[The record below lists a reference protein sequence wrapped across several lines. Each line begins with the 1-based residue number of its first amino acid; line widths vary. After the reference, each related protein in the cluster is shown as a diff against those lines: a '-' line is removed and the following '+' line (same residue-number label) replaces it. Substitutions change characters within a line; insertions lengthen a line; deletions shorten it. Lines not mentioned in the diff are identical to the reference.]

1 MSRKILIMNSPS
13 FDSGSIQQAIL
24 LEKEK
29 QLSDF
34 TLISKTGQPITKPEK
49 KKRTKKSKMYFTVDT
64 EDGIVAY
71 CAEKDPYLKNKIY
84 NERIKY
90 SFEKLAEN
98 IINTFSFSYIP
109 ESYEDIKTAVIS
121 HMLINID
128 KYKKD
133 KGKAFSYFSI
143 MVKNCL
149 IILNNQFYSELK
161 TNYSIQAG
169 EKNDQFEFDILD
181 EDDEKRMKKDE
192 NAEFIKIIVEY
203 WEKNIPFVFKKRR
216 DMDIAQAVIELL
228 SNVSSLEFFN
238 KKALYLLI
246 REMTGHKTQYITR
259 VLTKMQMHYAGI
271 KESYHRDGTLEET
284 VFFRKKQKK

>member
-1 MSRKILIMNSPS
+1 MNSPS

-34 TLISKTGQPITKPEK
+34 TLVSKTGQVIK
-49 KKRTKKSKMYFTVDT
+49 KKKAKKSKMYFTVDT
-64 EDGIVAY
+64 EDAIVAY
-71 CAEKDPYLKNKIY
+71 CKEKDPYLKNKIY

-181 EDDEKRMKKDE
+181 EDDEKRHQKDE

-203 WEKNIPFVFKKRR
+203 WEKNIPYVFKKKR
-216 DMDIAQAVIELL
+216 DIDIAQAVIELL
-228 SNVSSLEFFN
+228 ANVSSLEFFN

-259 VLTKMQMHYAGI
+259 VLTKMQTHYSGI